1 MPKVVSVKS
10 LKLVVLRVERYIAK
24 VDDTLKMET
33 GILCNRHSSL
43 GYKTELQHVLL
54 F

>member
-24 VDDTLKMET
+24 VDDTLKMEMGDAMQQT
-33 GILCNRHSSL
+33 FITRLKLNC
-43 GYKTELQHVLL
+43 
-54 F
+54 